1 MSICD
6 YIVVMKLGVVQ
17 QIDSPQNVYNSPA
30 NLFVA
35 TFLGTPPINTFR
47 GRLEGKKVIIG
58 DDVVYEAK
66 KDLGNKDV
74 YVSIR
79 PEGFTIAKAGDKN
92 VLHAESDMIQIMGRD
107 ISIVAK
113 NPQCIKENFKI
124 IISQEDQ
131 TNEKNLALK
140 VKPYKMFVFDG
151 ETEERI
157 YIDEDNK

>member
-1 MSICD
+1 
-6 YIVVMKLGVVQ
+6 MKLGIVQ

-35 TFLGTPPINTFR
+35 TFLGTPPINTFK
-47 GRLEGKKVIIG
+47 GRLEGKKVIVG
-58 DDVVYEAK
+58 DDVIYEAK
-66 KDLGNKDV
+66 QDLGNKDV

-79 PEGFTIAKAGDKN
+79 PEGFIMAKAGDKN
-92 VLHAESDMIQIMGRD
+92 VLHCESDMIQIMGRD

-113 NPQCIKENFKI
+113 KAECTKETFKI
-124 IISQEDQ
+124 IISQEEM

-140 VKPYKMFVFDG
+140 VKPYKMFIFDG

-157 YIDEDNK
+157 YIDDQAK